1 MLGAGVVWTP
11 AASAQAPSWPVGRY
25 TLLTVNG
32 QSLPADLP
40 RVDIHHKVRVTGGTL
55 ILNSDGTYL
64 CETRAETSYLGLV
77 EQRADTVR
85 SAFATIGG
93 TAVTLTV
100 SAVETD
106 TVATAGQR
114 ITWTHETRLSLGPN
128 VYLYSK

>member
-1 MLGAGVVWTP
+1 VVWTP
-11 AASAQAPSWPVGRY
+11 AAGAQAPSWPVGRY

-32 QSLPADLP
+32 QPLHADMP
-40 RVDIHHKVRVTGGTL
+40 RVDINHKVRVTSGTL
-55 ILNSDGTYL
+55 ILNPDGTYI

-85 SAFATIGG
+85 NVFDTIGG

-100 SAVETD
+100 SAIETD
-106 TVATAGQR
+106 TVATTGQR
-114 ITWTHETRLSLGPN
+114 VTWTRETRLSLGPN